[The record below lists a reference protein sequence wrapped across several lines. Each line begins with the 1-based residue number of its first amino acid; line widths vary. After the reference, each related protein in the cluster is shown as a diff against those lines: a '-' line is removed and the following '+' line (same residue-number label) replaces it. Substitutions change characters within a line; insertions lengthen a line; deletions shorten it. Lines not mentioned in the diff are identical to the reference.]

1 MNRLI
6 IVYNPRSS
14 RFSGVKKE
22 VLDKATSLKGYMVG
36 KYEVE
41 KTNVDDNAKKLAKL
55 LQDGD
60 LVISAGG
67 DATAII
73 ASNAILRSNKSATLA
88 VLPYGNFNDL
98 SRTLGTKTLEDI
110 LTWMGDAA
118 GGTPAARSRQASTVG
133 ETAAAGPIQKLYPLE
148 IYVDGELFR
157 YATCYTTIGMIAES
171 VEVYDAKKTRRKLKT
186 RFGRFMEAHFGLSIS
201 RWYFKNRHKKNYL
214 PEFKLNG
221 QTKPK
226 KTSDYIAVNGRYMA
240 RVLKSPDYSRKPQ
253 LFRSQT
259 FRLVSFP
266 RLFRFMAT
274 GILYKISAAD
284 TKGDTLEFLEPATIA
299 IQTEGEQKIFKDVT
313 KIEIKKSETP
323 LKVIR
328 A

>member
-14 RFSGVKKE
+14 RFSDVKKE
-22 VLDKATSLKGYMVG
+22 VLDKVTSLKGYMIG

-67 DATAII
+67 DATAIV

-98 SRTLGTKTLEDI
+98 SRTLGIKNFDRI
-110 LTWMGDAA
+110 FTWTGDAA
-118 GGTPAARSRQASTVG
+118 GGTPAARRRTSSTVG
-133 ETAAAGPIQKLYPLE
+133 EAAAAGPVQKLYPLE

-157 YATCYTTIGMIAES
+157 YATCYATIGMIAES
-171 VEVYDAKKTRRKLKT
+171 VEIYDVKKTRQKLKT
-186 RFGRFMEAHFGLSIS
+186 RFGRFTEAYFGLSIS

-221 QTKPK
+221 RLQSK
-226 KTSDYIAVNGRYMA
+226 KTSDYIAINGRYMA
-240 RVLKSPDYSRKPQ
+240 RVLKSPDYSKKPK

-274 GILYKISAAD
+274 SILYKVPATD
-284 TKGDTLEFLEPATIA
+284 TKGDTIEFLKPATIA
-299 IQTEGEQKIFKDVT
+299 IQTEGEQKIFRSVT
-313 KIEIKKSETP
+313 KIEIRKSENP